1 MVNFLKSM
9 ASEGSEKDTV
19 VTQVSVGGFD
29 RHVKAKD
36 LMQYLDKEVGLVW
49 RCRLKTSWTPPE
61 CYPNFEIPDTTVIRR
76 TDDYKKVEPHAFVH
90 FASPLTVTW
99 AVDAA
104 GRTELV
110 FNNQRLKVSLGPEN
124 PYYLNRRRRSTTPF
138 KLPDV
143 SLEIG
148 TLASRDEIGRAHV

>member
-1 MVNFLKSM
+1 ME
-9 ASEGSEKDTV
+9 SEGTKKDTV

-36 LMQYLDKEVGLVW
+36 LMEYLDNEVGVVW

-61 CYPNFEIPDTTVIRR
+61 SYPNFEIPDTTVIRR

-124 PYYLNRRRRSTTPF
+124 PYYLNRRR
-138 KLPDV
+138 K
-143 SLEIG
+143 
-148 TLASRDEIGRAHV
+148 IGRAHV